1 MPRPL
6 APRKTTTTSIISSF
20 FARRAKKSLGLGR
33 SPPQEIEVGPRSGPY
48 LLVIVIRQS
57 RGLYICRWLY
67 FPGAQLY
74 LPGAQLYLPG
84 AGPPESL
91 KGDREDGALPQ
102 TAHRSGGYLGQS
114 RPDC

>member
-1 MPRPL
+1 MPPIEELQVTNVVQNCNSPIKSYIFAAGCICQVLSCICPL
-6 APRKTTTTSIISSF
+6 V
-20 FARRAKKSLGLGR
+20 L
-33 SPPQEIEVGPRSGPY
+33 
-48 LLVIVIRQS
+48 
-57 RGLYICRWLY
+57 
-67 FPGAQLY
+67 LY

-91 KGDREDGALPQ
+91 KGGREGGALPR